1 MITRSSPSLLGSAF
15 RQESTFPT
23 TANDDT
29 EEIHEIEKAC
39 SNGDLENLH
48 ALYSTWLARQQPD
61 SSTGEISKDQLY
73 LAAHKAATT
82 NQSTSLAYLLSQGLK
97 LNRELIKSAV
107 LSGSTQVLQILLDH
121 GWNINEPEAYCEP
134 PFLGY
139 VLACLDSW

>member
-1 MITRSSPSLLGSAF
+1 MISRSAPSSLDVTFG
-15 RQESTFPT
+15 QESTFPT
-23 TANDDT
+23 TVKNDT

-73 LAAHKAATT
+73 LAAHNAATK
-82 NQSTSLAYLLSQGLK
+82 NQSASLAYLLSKGLK

-107 LSGSTQVLQILLDH
+107 LSGSAQVLQILLDH
-121 GWNINEPEAYCEP
+121 EWDINEPEAYCEP

-139 VLACLDSW
+139 VLACLDS